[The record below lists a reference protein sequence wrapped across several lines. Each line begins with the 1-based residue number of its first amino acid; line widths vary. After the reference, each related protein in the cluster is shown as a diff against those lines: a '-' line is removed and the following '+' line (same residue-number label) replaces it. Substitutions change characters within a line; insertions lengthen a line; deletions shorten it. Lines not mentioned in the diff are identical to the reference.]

1 MANGEVMHV
10 GYEENGFGNYIKI
23 LDKDSDRIIYMAHMK
38 TPSPLKKGNKVS
50 YTTKIGIMG
59 STGNST
65 GNHTHFE
72 VRMTDNKTRCNP
84 CEYMGIPNIRGTYNS
99 SDYALNKGDVLEDM
113 TKTEFDNIING
124 IKNDYN
130 NKLDD
135 LKAEYNVKINNLN
148 TALSKM
154 TAMNNTLI
162 DEINAKQDKQAVY
175 KTLSDIPGWGKS
187 TVEECIRENVIVPDK
202 DGNINISHD
211 LLIAIMVIDRKEAD
225 FDSLDDIPEW
235 YRPIIQKLVD
245 MLVLK
250 GEQGENEEL
259 RLNINTQAVKIL
271 VILDRLGL
279 FDRKEDK

>member
-1 MANGEVMHV
+1 MANGEVMYV

-84 CEYMGIPNIRGTYNS
+84 CKYMGIPNIRGTYNS

-130 NKLDD
+130 NKLND

-148 TALSKM
+148 IAL
-154 TAMNNTLI
+154 
-162 DEINAKQDKQAVY
+162 
-175 KTLSDIPGWGKS
+175 
-187 TVEECIRENVIVPDK
+187 
-202 DGNINISHD
+202 
-211 LLIAIMVIDRKEAD
+211 
-225 FDSLDDIPEW
+225 
-235 YRPIIQKLVD
+235 
-245 MLVLK
+245 
-250 GEQGENEEL
+250 
-259 RLNINTQAVKIL
+259 VK
-271 VILDRLGL
+271 
-279 FDRKEDK
+279 